1 MTATRRQNGGDGAT
15 GMGAELDA
23 GLSYEAPGLAF
34 STRLRGYA
42 WKGGGHCPSL
52 TSSRDV
58 LWGGPAGPELPIG
71 IRFDLPFG
79 IGGRGFWAIAVNG
92 DVCENWSAPW
102 DRGLTG
108 ILPDVIQ

>member
-15 GMGAELDA
+15 GLGA

-42 WKGGGHCPSL
+42 WKGGGHGPSL

-58 LWGGPAGPELPIG
+58 LWGGPARPELRIG

-79 IGGRGFWAIAVNG
+79 IGGRGSHSANG
-92 DVCENWSAPW
+92 SFEVPERLVEASEISA
-102 DRGLTG
+102 
-108 ILPDVIQ
+108 